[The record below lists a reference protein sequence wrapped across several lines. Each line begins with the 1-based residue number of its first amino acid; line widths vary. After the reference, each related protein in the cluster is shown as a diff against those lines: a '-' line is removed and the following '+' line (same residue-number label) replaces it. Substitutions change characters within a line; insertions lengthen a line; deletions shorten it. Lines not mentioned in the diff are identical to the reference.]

1 MRQISGW
8 HEVHKRDC
16 NFSSKFLRDVY
27 EKIYG
32 KYPRNEAV
40 FSFKCGD
47 WDITFGCIS
56 ELTLRKYDE
65 WNNRIQEFQLSAKDL
80 ENLFVDCLNPTPEEC
95 TLFELEYGFKWLFD
109 PTQRAIE
116 KHYDFK

>member
-1 MRQISGW
+1 MRKISGW
-8 HEVHKRDC
+8 NDYHKRDC
-16 NFSSKFLRDVY
+16 NFSSKFLRDAY

-32 KYPRNEAV
+32 KYLRDTLMFYFDYESWN
-40 FSFKCGD
+40 
-47 WDITFGCIS
+47 IIFGSVS

-65 WNNRIQEFQLSAKDL
+65 RGDITQEFLLSAKDL

-109 PTQRAIE
+109 PTLRE
-116 KHYDFK
+116 L